1 MWRTLTTSCA
11 TVLAAGCLLCT
22 SVTQARQGARG
33 QTSSLSWLRLPD
45 SERCM
50 GSLSLAR
57 AVERRLGRPVF
68 VAPSRATLAVEG
80 RVEPRTAALDSGYK
94 ATISVTRLDGSI
106 VGTRVLETLDATCR
120 ELDEGVALVI
130 ALLID
135 PNARAD
141 VESKRAERPAPAAP
155 RRTGFCPAL
164 AAGIFVA
171 LAQLPDPALG
181 ISVSGALRHHGKSLE
196 LGLGATLP
204 VDARDADAE
213 GSFRLVFGALS
224 LCGTMLRAAF
234 AHADLCTGIEL
245 ARISATRLS
254 FEADPLRVE
263 FVNALARARFALHV
277 VGPLWSELELW
288 GTLPLARPH
297 FTYSVLD
304 ADALRL
310 EDRELFRVPPFGGRA
325 MASLSAHF

>member
-1 MWRTLTTSCA
+1 MWRTLATSCA
-11 TVLAAGCLLCT
+11 TVLAVGLLCP
-22 SVTQARQGARG
+22 SVTQARQASRG
-33 QTSSLSWLRLPD
+33 QTSSLSWLRLPG

-80 RVEPRTAALDSGYK
+80 RVEPRTTALDSGYK

-106 VGTRVLETLDATCR
+106 VGTRVIETRDATCS

-135 PNARAD
+135 PDAGAAD
-141 VESKRAERPAPAAP
+141 DPKRSERPAPAAP
-155 RRTGFCPAL
+155 HRTGVRPAL
-164 AAGIFVA
+164 AAGVFAAV
-171 LAQLPDPALG
+171 AQLPDPALG
-181 ISVSGALRHHGKSLE
+181 VSVSGALRHRGQSLE

-204 VDARDADAE
+204 VDARDADAK
-213 GSFRLVFGALS
+213 GSFRHLFGALS

-234 AHADLCTGIEL
+234 AHTDLCAGVEL

-254 FEADPLRVE
+254 FETDPGSVR
-263 FVNALARARFALHV
+263 FVNALARARFALHLA
-277 VGPLWSELELW
+277 GPLWSELELW
-288 GTLPLARPH
+288 GTLPLARPR
-297 FTYSVLD
+297 FTYAVFD
-304 ADALRL
+304 ADALRI